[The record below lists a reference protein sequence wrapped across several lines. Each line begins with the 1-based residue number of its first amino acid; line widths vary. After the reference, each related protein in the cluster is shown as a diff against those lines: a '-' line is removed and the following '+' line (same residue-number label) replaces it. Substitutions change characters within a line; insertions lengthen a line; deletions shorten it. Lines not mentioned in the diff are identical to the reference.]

1 MFQTS
6 CSPDK
11 RATSPEK
18 KNKRMDLDDPK
29 HADHI
34 RMKME
39 FVWKGETYN
48 VYMTHG
54 FHQLASAKYQ
64 DHVVVVKAGDNTN
77 YDYIGLSGGVR
88 MKG

>member
-18 KNKRMDLDDPK
+18 KNKRMDLEDPK

-48 VYMTHG
+48 VYMTNG
-54 FHQLASAKYQ
+54 FH
-64 DHVVVVKAGDNTN
+64 
-77 YDYIGLSGGVR
+77 
-88 MKG
+88 